1 MKNTLETRL
10 GIFFAVALVAGAIIL
25 EMVGGLDFLRSGLR
39 LNARFKNIQELK
51 AGDPVKLAGKQIG
64 RVDGIE
70 FAEGQVLVR
79 MKLLDRQAV
88 VRTDTRATIKFSGLM
103 GQNYV
108 ALDFG
113 TDKGEIITL
122 PDQEIAT
129 DEQADIGALMS
140 KLDGVTGDIKKIT
153 ANFTDLKLDELV
165 MPFSDFIK
173 ESRPR
178 IAGILT
184 NVQAVTEQIHSG
196 KGTVGRL
203 VYDESLYNTALSTVT
218 NLNTTA
224 DDAREVVRQ
233 ARTVIA
239 DVSAGKGTVGKLLTD
254 EQLYREVTEAA
265 TNLKEVLQ
273 KINRGQGSV
282 GKLVND
288 DALINNAKLTLQK
301 LDKATESLE
310 DQGPLSVIGILIN
323 PLF

>member
-10 GIFFAVALVAGAIIL
+10 GLFFAVALVACAIIL
-25 EMVGGLDFLRSGLR
+25 EMVGGFDFLRGGL
-39 LNARFKNIQELK
+39 LVNARFKNVQELK
-51 AGDPVKLAGKQIG
+51 VGDPVKLAGKQIG
-64 RVDGIE
+64 RVDTID
-70 FAEGQVLVR
+70 FADARVRVR
-79 MKLLDRQAV
+79 MKILDPAAV

-113 TDKGEIITL
+113 SDKGEIITL

-140 KLDGVTGDIKKIT
+140 KLDGVAGDLKKIT
-153 ANFTDLKLDELV
+153 ANFTDLKLEELV

-184 NVQAVTEQIHSG
+184 NVQAVTEQIHAG

-203 VYDESLYNTALSTVT
+203 VYDEDLYNTALGTAT
-218 NLNTTA
+218 NLNETA
-224 DDAREVVRQ
+224 NDAHEVVLQ
-233 ARTVIA
+233 ARTLMA
-239 DVSAGKGTVGKLLTD
+239 DISAGKGTVGKLVTD
-254 EQLYREVTEAA
+254 EQLYREITEAA

-288 DALINNAKLTLQK
+288 EALINNAKLTLQK

-310 DQGPLSVIGILIN
+310 DQGPLTVIGILVN

>member
-10 GIFFAVALVAGAIIL
+10 GIFFAVALVACAVIL

-39 LNARFKNIQELK
+39 VKARFKNVQELK
-51 AGDPVKLAGKQIG
+51 VGDPVKLAGKAVG
-64 RVDGIE
+64 RVEAIE
-70 FAEGQVLVR
+70 FADTKVLVR
-79 MKLLDRQAV
+79 LKILGKGAV

-122 PDQEIAT
+122 PDQEIVT

-184 NVQAVTEQIHSG
+184 NVQAVTDQIHAG

-203 VYDESLYNTALSTVT
+203 VYDETLYDTALSTAT
-218 NLNTTA
+218 NLNGTA
-224 DDAREVVRQ
+224 EDAHEVVKQ
-233 ARTVIA
+233 AQAVLA
-239 DVSAGKGTVGKLLTD
+239 DISAGKGTVGKLVTD
-254 EQLYREVTEAA
+254 EQLYREITEAA
-265 TNLKEVLQ
+265 TNLREVLQ

-288 DALINNAKLTLQK
+288 EALINNAKLTLQK

-310 DQGPLSVIGILIN
+310 DQGPLTVIGILVN

>member
-25 EMVGGLDFLRSGLR
+25 EMVGGLDFLRGGLR

-51 AGDPVKLAGKQIG
+51 KGDPVKLAGKPVG
-64 RVDGIE
+64 RVEAIE
-70 FAEGQVLVR
+70 FADAKVLVR
-79 MKLLDRQAV
+79 MKILEAKAV
-88 VRTDTRATIKFSGLM
+88 VRTDTRAAIKFSGLM

-129 DEQADIGALMS
+129 DEPADIGALLS
-140 KLDGVTGDIKKIT
+140 KLDGVAGDMKKIT
-153 ANFTDLKLDELV
+153 ANFTDFKLDEIV
-165 MPFSDFIK
+165 MPFSDFLK

-178 IAGILT
+178 ITGILT
-184 NVQAVTEQIHSG
+184 NVQAVTEQINSG

-203 VYDESLYNTALSTVT
+203 VYDETLYSTALSTVT
-218 NLNTTA
+218 NLNSTS
-224 DDAREVVRQ
+224 DDARELVAQGKTVV
-233 ARTVIA
+233 A
-239 DVSAGKGTVGKLLTD
+239 DVRAGKGTVGRLLTD
-254 EQLYREVTEAA
+254 DQLYREITEAA
-265 TNLKEVLQ
+265 TNLKEILQ
-273 KINRGQGSV
+273 KVNRGQGSV

-310 DQGPLSVIGILIN
+310 DQGPLSVIGILVN